1 VNHLK
6 SKICPCD
13 SSSNENKHALRNQAV
28 AKAVDCSDKVI
39 VISLEEIK
47 IYFIIC
53 VAHFHHLLHVVIKNF
68 LFEGLE
74 LLHISNVVYICL
86 SRLRFFELRLL
97 YRDRLFKFSF
107 LLDLFN
113 NLGLREFNGRLDL
126 LENFL
131 FNRFSKNTTF
141 NLANSQ
147 FLVRNLFKN

>member
-1 VNHLK
+1 
-6 SKICPCD
+6 
-13 SSSNENKHALRNQAV
+13 
-28 AKAVDCSDKVI
+28 
-39 VISLEEIK
+39 
-47 IYFIIC
+47 
-53 VAHFHHLLHVVIKNF
+53 
-68 LFEGLE
+68 
-74 LLHISNVVYICL
+74 L

-126 LENFL
+126 FENFL